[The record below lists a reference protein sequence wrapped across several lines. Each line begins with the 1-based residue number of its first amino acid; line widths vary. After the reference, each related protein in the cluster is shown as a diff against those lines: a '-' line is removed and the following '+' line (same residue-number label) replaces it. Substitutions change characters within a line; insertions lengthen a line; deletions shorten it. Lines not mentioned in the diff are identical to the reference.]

1 MNYYQLDF
9 IFAIQISS
17 GQSEEQETIVSVTPV
32 TATSG
37 DTIEESNIPSIR
49 IVSTDE
55 QQRGQTEA
63 TESSTTPSE
72 GLIKSRKKANY
83 REKFNKKNIY
93 LLEKT

>member
-1 MNYYQLDF
+1 M
-9 IFAIQISS
+9 
-17 GQSEEQETIVSVTPV
+17 SVTPV

-49 IVSTDE
+49 IVGTDE

-72 GLIKSRKKANY
+72 GLIKSIKKQIIFK
-83 REKFNKKNIY
+83 KFNKKNIY